1 MHVGRA
7 KRRCQGVEHR
17 LAQRTRPRFLF
28 IADAKK
34 TVTHAHIEL
43 ARTRDFQSQFVKCA
57 AAGASVERRLVRTIT
72 DEIETFLILEPAANP
87 AAEII
92 RVANRNP
99 AGLPRKKIQ
108 SFLRLEGGIAPRA
121 QRV

>member
-17 LAQRTRPRFLF
+17 LAQRTRPRSLF

-72 DEIETFLILEPAANP
+72 DEIETFLIFEHAAGFARCSKIRKGSLSSVIVRTSRRSTDAPAAAHFTN
-87 AAEII
+87 
-92 RVANRNP
+92 
-99 AGLPRKKIQ
+99 
-108 SFLRLEGGIAPRA
+108 
-121 QRV
+121 